1 MANITVVTTSTL
13 ISVDYGVYESDPK
26 INTKGYVHLKR
37 DRLVSVNVDNAETYV
52 KVVFDGDMRNSYL
65 HYTTNPDGYLIVDS
79 IDGVAP
85 TSLQDLRD
93 KISALI
99 I

>member
-1 MANITVVTTSTL
+1 MAYITVVTTPTL
-13 ISVDYGVYESDPK
+13 ISVDYGVYGASPK
-26 INTKGYVHLKR
+26 INVKGYVHLKR
-37 DRLVSVNVDNAETYV
+37 SKLVSVNIDSAETYV
-52 KVVFDGDMRNSYL
+52 KVVFEGNIDNNYV
-65 HYTTNPDGYLIVDS
+65 HYTTNPDGYLIIDS

-93 KISALI
+93 KISELI